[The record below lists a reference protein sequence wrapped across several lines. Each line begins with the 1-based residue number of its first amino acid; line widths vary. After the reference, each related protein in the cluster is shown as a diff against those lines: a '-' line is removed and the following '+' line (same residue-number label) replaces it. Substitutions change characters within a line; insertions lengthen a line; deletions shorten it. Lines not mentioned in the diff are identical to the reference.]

1 MARGATGTTRHTI
14 GVTRVAVV
22 FLLSRNDG
30 WQINFRQFGALC
42 WCRLFCWLSGS
53 GFSNYCGSCYF
64 GFNRRAVSETHFLSQ
79 LTLFTASLRLTY
91 ALFLLGILHRLFSL
105 VQLFNFLLS
114 LTLVIVTTAV
124 AFATRSLLLIARFR
138 FVCNVSSLLAV
149 IASFRILLLCLTTV
163 TAVILTVFAVF

>member
-1 MARGATGTTRHTI
+1 MARRAARTTRHTV
-14 GVTRVAVV
+14 GVTSFAVV

-42 WCRLFCWLSGS
+42 WYRLFCWLSNS
-53 GFSNYCGSCYF
+53 SFSDCSNSSHF
-64 GFNRRAVSETHFLSQ
+64 GFNRRAVCETNFLSQ
-79 LTLFTASLRLTY
+79 LTLFAAGLRLTY

-124 AFATRSLLLIARFR
+124 AFATRRLLFITGFR
-138 FVCNVSSLLAV
+138 FVCNISGLLAV
-149 IASFRILLLCLTTV
+149 IASFRILLLGLTTV
-163 TAVILTVFAVF
+163 TAVIFTVFAVF

>member
-30 WQINFRQFGALC
+30 WQINFRQFGTLYRR
-42 WCRLFCWLSGS
+42 RLFSRLSDS
-53 GFSNYCGSCYF
+53 GFSDYCGSCHF

-105 VQLFNFLLS
+105 VQLFNFLLC

-149 IASFRILLLCLTTV
+149 IASFRILLL
-163 TAVILTVFAVF
+163 